1 MVVAASIALIA
12 PSEIALRR
20 SDRTNLHK
28 EEGCAAEGE
37 RGKGQKRGIER
48 NEINDEPGGPTERK
62 KTTYHMAGRMGAR
75 SREGNWTP
83 KDGRTGEQAGHTNEG
98 SVDQTS

>member
-1 MVVAASIALIA
+1 MVAAPIALIA

-37 RGKGQKRGIER
+37 REKGQKRGIER
-48 NEINDEPGGPTERK
+48 NEVNIELGGPTEK
-62 KTTYHMAGRMGAR
+62 NSTWQAGWGQNRGRAIGLQR
-75 SREGNWTP
+75 TAH
-83 KDGRTGEQAGHTNEG
+83 GRTGKAHGRWECG
-98 SVDQTS
+98 

>member
-1 MVVAASIALIA
+1 MVAASIALIA

-20 SDRTNLHK
+20 SDRVNLHK

-37 RGKGQKRGIER
+37 RGEGQKRGIER
-48 NEINDEPGGPTERK
+48 NEMNDEPRGPTERK
-62 KTTYHMAGRMGAR
+62 KTTYHTHGRQDGGEIEGGQLD
-75 SREGNWTP
+75 SR
-83 KDGRTGEQAGHTNEG
+83 GRPTGEQAGHTNEG